1 MARYAADHKNA
12 TRRRLIDAAAR
23 RFKRDGLD
31 GSGIA
36 SLVGDAGLT
45 NGAFYGHFTSKGD
58 LVASVVADQLAAQRA
73 MIEAM
78 PDGPDGLEHFI
89 REYLSPAHRDDRENG
104 CPSAALLDEISRCDI
119 QIRDAYTTGMRSI
132 LALIA
137 HRMDPEDPEASY
149 DRATGLFTVLI
160 CTLQLARA
168 LTDREL
174 SDRVLAGGLTNA
186 LALSQ
191 PSTTPSGSPQQ

>member
-1 MARYAADHKNA
+1 MARYATDHKDA

-36 SLVGDAGLT
+36 SLVADVGLT

-58 LVASVVADQLAAQRA
+58 LVASVVADQLADQRA
-73 MIEAM
+73 IIESL
-78 PDGPDGLEHFI
+78 PDGPEGLEHFI

-119 QIRDAYTTGMRSI
+119 PIRDAYTTGMRSI
-132 LALIA
+132 LDLVA
-137 HRMDPEDPEASY
+137 HHLDPEDPASSY
-149 DRATGLFTVLI
+149 DRATGLFTALI

-174 SDRVLAGGLTNA
+174 SDRVLAAGLTNA
-186 LALSQ
+186 LALAQ
-191 PSTTPSGSPQQ
+191 PPTPLSSSPQQ